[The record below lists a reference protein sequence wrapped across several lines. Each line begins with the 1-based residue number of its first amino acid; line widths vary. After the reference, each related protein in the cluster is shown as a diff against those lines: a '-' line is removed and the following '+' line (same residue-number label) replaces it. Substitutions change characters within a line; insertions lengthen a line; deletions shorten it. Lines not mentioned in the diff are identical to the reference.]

1 MADISYHRKYGFIF
15 FPPRT
20 IRAER
25 RAKSRDRLS
34 PFAATL
40 FVMLASVLLWAIIA
54 AVIYAIVAVA

>member
-15 FPPRT
+15 LTPRT

-34 PFAATL
+34 PFAATI